1 MNTGDSAEF
10 SEDNYTA
17 EQNSNNQPQVEESPQ
32 NETEEVEYEYV
43 DEDGNPVSEDELEGY
58 AEEVSEEVE
67 YVDEDGNPVSED
79 EIETKEIQEPERTF
93 SQEETNIIQAEEPVQ
108 EIAEETIQ
116 EPEQTMNN
124 AEEILQDIKDI
135 SGIPMKELRSNI
147 IQAEEPVQEI
157 AEETI
162 QEPERTFS
170 QEETNINQPHV
181 EESPQNE
188 TVAETIQEPEQT
200 FSQEETNI
208 IQAEEPVQEIA
219 EETIQEPEQTFSQEE
234 TNQQPEQTFSQEE
247 TNIIQA
253 EEPEQTFSQEETNII
268 QAEEPVQETI
278 QETVEPIIETQ
289 PLTEEKPVDQLD
301 VDHFISN
308 AQKAQEIIEQQPIQE
323 PPRVVSTL
331 NPIQQPEQP
340 TIQETVEPVKTEK
353 ELDVDHFISN
363 AQKAQESM
371 KESVEPDQIQK
382 PDDTEELLQRLTM
395 GKSTAS
401 RAVQDNSED
410 TKENPYI
417 YRQGHP
423 HLDSHT
429 DLDKIRK
436 ITEKLFFSSDE
447 GANKMKE
454 HRKKTK
460 FSI

>member
-135 SGIPMKELRSNI
+135 SGIPMKELRS
-147 IQAEEPVQEI
+147 
-157 AEETI
+157 
-162 QEPERTFS
+162 
-170 QEETNINQPHV
+170 
-181 EESPQNE
+181 
-188 TVAETIQEPEQT
+188 
-200 FSQEETNI
+200 NI

>member
-79 EIETKEIQEPERTF
+79 EIETKEIQEPE
-93 SQEETNIIQAEEPVQ
+93 
-108 EIAEETIQ
+108 
-116 EPEQTMNN
+116 
-124 AEEILQDIKDI
+124 
-135 SGIPMKELRSNI
+135 
-147 IQAEEPVQEI
+147 
-157 AEETI
+157 
-162 QEPERTFS
+162 
-170 QEETNINQPHV
+170 
-181 EESPQNE
+181 
-188 TVAETIQEPEQT
+188 QT
-200 FSQEETNI
+200 FSQEETKI

-454 HRKKTK
+454 HKKKTK

>member
-147 IQAEEPVQEI
+147 IQAEE
-157 AEETI
+157 
-162 QEPERTFS
+162 
-170 QEETNINQPHV
+170 
-181 EESPQNE
+181 
-188 TVAETIQEPEQT
+188 TIQEPEQT
-200 FSQEETNI
+200 MNN
-208 IQAEEPVQEIA
+208 AEE
-219 EETIQEPEQTFSQEE
+219 IQE
-234 TNQQPEQTFSQEE
+234 PEQTFSQEE

-454 HRKKTK
+454 HKKKTK

>member
-147 IQAEEPVQEI
+147 IQAEE
-157 AEETI
+157 TI
-162 QEPERTFS
+162 QEPEQTMNNA
-170 QEETNINQPHV
+170 EE
-181 EESPQNE
+181 
-188 TVAETIQEPEQT
+188 IQEPEQT

-208 IQAEEPVQEIA
+208 IQAE
-219 EETIQEPEQTFSQEE
+219 EPEQTFSQEE

-363 AQKAQESM
+363 AQKVQESM

>member
-93 SQEETNIIQAEEPVQ
+93 SQEETNI
-108 EIAEETIQ
+108 
-116 EPEQTMNN
+116 
-124 AEEILQDIKDI
+124 
-135 SGIPMKELRSNI
+135 
-147 IQAEEPVQEI
+147 
-157 AEETI
+157 
-162 QEPERTFS
+162 
-170 QEETNINQPHV
+170 NQPHV

-208 IQAEEPVQEIA
+208 IQAEEP
-219 EETIQEPEQTFSQEE
+219 EQTFS
-234 TNQQPEQTFSQEE
+234 P
-247 TNIIQA
+247 
-253 EEPEQTFSQEETNII
+253 EETNII

>member
-162 QEPERTFS
+162 QEPE
-170 QEETNINQPHV
+170 
-181 EESPQNE
+181 
-188 TVAETIQEPEQT
+188 
-200 FSQEETNI
+200 
-208 IQAEEPVQEIA
+208 
-219 EETIQEPEQTFSQEE
+219 QTFSQEE

-363 AQKAQESM
+363 AQKVQESM

>member
-162 QEPERTFS
+162 QEPER
-170 QEETNINQPHV
+170 
-181 EESPQNE
+181 
-188 TVAETIQEPEQT
+188 
-200 FSQEETNI
+200 
-208 IQAEEPVQEIA
+208 
-219 EETIQEPEQTFSQEE
+219 TFSQEE

-454 HRKKTK
+454 HKKKTK

>member
-170 QEETNINQPHV
+170 QEETN
-181 EESPQNE
+181 
-188 TVAETIQEPEQT
+188 
-200 FSQEETNI
+200 
-208 IQAEEPVQEIA
+208 
-219 EETIQEPEQTFSQEE
+219 
-234 TNQQPEQTFSQEE
+234 QQPEQTFSQEE

-253 EEPEQTFSQEETNII
+253 EEPEQTFSPEETNII

>member
-147 IQAEEPVQEI
+147 IQAEE
-157 AEETI
+157 
-162 QEPERTFS
+162 
-170 QEETNINQPHV
+170 
-181 EESPQNE
+181 
-188 TVAETIQEPEQT
+188 TIQEPEQT
-200 FSQEETNI
+200 MNN
-208 IQAEEPVQEIA
+208 AEE
-219 EETIQEPEQTFSQEE
+219 IQ
-234 TNQQPEQTFSQEE
+234 
-247 TNIIQA
+247 
-253 EEPEQTFSQEETNII
+253 EPEQTFSQEETNII

-454 HRKKTK
+454 HKKKTK

>member
-108 EIAEETIQ
+108 E
-116 EPEQTMNN
+116 
-124 AEEILQDIKDI
+124 
-135 SGIPMKELRSNI
+135 
-147 IQAEEPVQEI
+147 
-157 AEETI
+157 
-162 QEPERTFS
+162 
-170 QEETNINQPHV
+170 
-181 EESPQNE
+181 
-188 TVAETIQEPEQT
+188 
-200 FSQEETNI
+200 
-208 IQAEEPVQEIA
+208 
-219 EETIQEPEQTFSQEE
+219 
-234 TNQQPEQTFSQEE
+234 
-247 TNIIQA
+247 
-253 EEPEQTFSQEETNII
+253 
-268 QAEEPVQETI
+268 TI

-363 AQKAQESM
+363 AQKVQESM

>member
-147 IQAEEPVQEI
+147 IQAEE
-157 AEETI
+157 
-162 QEPERTFS
+162 
-170 QEETNINQPHV
+170 
-181 EESPQNE
+181 
-188 TVAETIQEPEQT
+188 TIQEPEQT
-200 FSQEETNI
+200 MNN
-208 IQAEEPVQEIA
+208 AEE
-219 EETIQEPEQTFSQEE
+219 IQE
-234 TNQQPEQTFSQEE
+234 PEQTFSQEE

>member
-116 EPEQTMNN
+116 EPE
-124 AEEILQDIKDI
+124 
-135 SGIPMKELRSNI
+135 
-147 IQAEEPVQEI
+147 
-157 AEETI
+157 
-162 QEPERTFS
+162 RTFS
-170 QEETNINQPHV
+170 QEETK
-181 EESPQNE
+181 
-188 TVAETIQEPEQT
+188 
-200 FSQEETNI
+200 I

>member
-162 QEPERTFS
+162 QEPE
-170 QEETNINQPHV
+170 
-181 EESPQNE
+181 
-188 TVAETIQEPEQT
+188 
-200 FSQEETNI
+200 
-208 IQAEEPVQEIA
+208 
-219 EETIQEPEQTFSQEE
+219 QTFSQEE

-253 EEPEQTFSQEETNII
+253 EEPEQTFSPEETNII

-454 HRKKTK
+454 HKKKTK

>member
-147 IQAEEPVQEI
+147 IQAEE
-157 AEETI
+157 TI
-162 QEPERTFS
+162 QEPEQTMNNA
-170 QEETNINQPHV
+170 EE
-181 EESPQNE
+181 
-188 TVAETIQEPEQT
+188 IQEPEQT

-208 IQAEEPVQEIA
+208 IQAEEPEQTFSQ
-219 EETIQEPEQTFSQEE
+219 EETNQQPEQTFSQEE

-253 EEPEQTFSQEETNII
+253 EEPEQTFSPEETNII

-454 HRKKTK
+454 HKKKTK

>member
-147 IQAEEPVQEI
+147 IQAEE
-157 AEETI
+157 TI
-162 QEPERTFS
+162 QEPEQTMNNA
-170 QEETNINQPHV
+170 EE
-181 EESPQNE
+181 
-188 TVAETIQEPEQT
+188 IQEPEQT

-208 IQAEEPVQEIA
+208 IQAEEPEQTFSQ
-219 EETIQEPEQTFSQEE
+219 EETNQQPEQTFSQEE

>member
-147 IQAEEPVQEI
+147 IQAEEPVQE
-157 AEETI
+157 
-162 QEPERTFS
+162 
-170 QEETNINQPHV
+170 
-181 EESPQNE
+181 
-188 TVAETIQEPEQT
+188 
-200 FSQEETNI
+200 
-208 IQAEEPVQEIA
+208 
-219 EETIQEPEQTFSQEE
+219 
-234 TNQQPEQTFSQEE
+234 
-247 TNIIQA
+247 
-253 EEPEQTFSQEETNII
+253 
-268 QAEEPVQETI
+268 TI

-363 AQKAQESM
+363 AQKVQESM

>member
-58 AEEVSEEVE
+58 AEEVLKEVE

-135 SGIPMKELRSNI
+135 SGIPMKELRS
-147 IQAEEPVQEI
+147 
-157 AEETI
+157 
-162 QEPERTFS
+162 
-170 QEETNINQPHV
+170 
-181 EESPQNE
+181 
-188 TVAETIQEPEQT
+188 
-200 FSQEETNI
+200 
-208 IQAEEPVQEIA
+208 
-219 EETIQEPEQTFSQEE
+219 
-234 TNQQPEQTFSQEE
+234 
-247 TNIIQA
+247 
-253 EEPEQTFSQEETNII
+253 NII

>member
-162 QEPERTFS
+162 QEPE
-170 QEETNINQPHV
+170 
-181 EESPQNE
+181 
-188 TVAETIQEPEQT
+188 QT
-200 FSQEETNI
+200 FSQEETKI

>member
-32 NETEEVEYEYV
+32 NETEEVEY
-43 DEDGNPVSEDELEGY
+43 
-58 AEEVSEEVE
+58 E

-116 EPEQTMNN
+116 EPEQT
-124 AEEILQDIKDI
+124 
-135 SGIPMKELRSNI
+135 
-147 IQAEEPVQEI
+147 
-157 AEETI
+157 
-162 QEPERTFS
+162 
-170 QEETNINQPHV
+170 
-181 EESPQNE
+181 
-188 TVAETIQEPEQT
+188 
-200 FSQEETNI
+200 
-208 IQAEEPVQEIA
+208 
-219 EETIQEPEQTFSQEE
+219 FSQEE
-234 TNQQPEQTFSQEE
+234 TNQQ
-247 TNIIQA
+247 
-253 EEPEQTFSQEETNII
+253 PEQTFSQEETNII

>member
-162 QEPERTFS
+162 QEPE
-170 QEETNINQPHV
+170 
-181 EESPQNE
+181 
-188 TVAETIQEPEQT
+188 QT
-200 FSQEETNI
+200 FSQEETKI

-454 HRKKTK
+454 HKKKTK

>member
-108 EIAEETIQ
+108 E
-116 EPEQTMNN
+116 
-124 AEEILQDIKDI
+124 
-135 SGIPMKELRSNI
+135 
-147 IQAEEPVQEI
+147 
-157 AEETI
+157 
-162 QEPERTFS
+162 
-170 QEETNINQPHV
+170 
-181 EESPQNE
+181 
-188 TVAETIQEPEQT
+188 
-200 FSQEETNI
+200 
-208 IQAEEPVQEIA
+208 
-219 EETIQEPEQTFSQEE
+219 
-234 TNQQPEQTFSQEE
+234 
-247 TNIIQA
+247 
-253 EEPEQTFSQEETNII
+253 
-268 QAEEPVQETI
+268 TI

-289 PLTEEKPVDQLD
+289 PLTEEKPVDQ
-301 VDHFISN
+301 
-308 AQKAQEIIEQQPIQE
+308 
-323 PPRVVSTL
+323 
-331 NPIQQPEQP
+331 
-340 TIQETVEPVKTEK
+340 
-353 ELDVDHFISN
+353 LDVDHFISN

>member
-147 IQAEEPVQEI
+147 IQAEE
-157 AEETI
+157 TI
-162 QEPERTFS
+162 QEPEQTMNNA
-170 QEETNINQPHV
+170 EE
-181 EESPQNE
+181 
-188 TVAETIQEPEQT
+188 IQEPEQT

-208 IQAEEPVQEIA
+208 IQAE
-219 EETIQEPEQTFSQEE
+219 EPEQTFSQEE

-454 HRKKTK
+454 HKKKTK

>member
-58 AEEVSEEVE
+58 AEEVLKEVE

-147 IQAEEPVQEI
+147 IQAEE
-157 AEETI
+157 
-162 QEPERTFS
+162 
-170 QEETNINQPHV
+170 
-181 EESPQNE
+181 
-188 TVAETIQEPEQT
+188 TIQEPEQT
-200 FSQEETNI
+200 MNN
-208 IQAEEPVQEIA
+208 AEE
-219 EETIQEPEQTFSQEE
+219 IQE
-234 TNQQPEQTFSQEE
+234 PEQTFSQEE

-253 EEPEQTFSQEETNII
+253 EEPEQTFSPEETNII

>member
-162 QEPERTFS
+162 QEPE
-170 QEETNINQPHV
+170 
-181 EESPQNE
+181 
-188 TVAETIQEPEQT
+188 QT

-219 EETIQEPEQTFSQEE
+219 EETIQEPERTFSQEE

>member
-162 QEPERTFS
+162 QEPER
-170 QEETNINQPHV
+170 
-181 EESPQNE
+181 
-188 TVAETIQEPEQT
+188 
-200 FSQEETNI
+200 
-208 IQAEEPVQEIA
+208 
-219 EETIQEPEQTFSQEE
+219 TFSQEE

>member
-116 EPEQTMNN
+116 
-124 AEEILQDIKDI
+124 
-135 SGIPMKELRSNI
+135 
-147 IQAEEPVQEI
+147 
-157 AEETI
+157 
-162 QEPERTFS
+162 
-170 QEETNINQPHV
+170 
-181 EESPQNE
+181 
-188 TVAETIQEPEQT
+188 
-200 FSQEETNI
+200 
-208 IQAEEPVQEIA
+208 
-219 EETIQEPEQTFSQEE
+219 
-234 TNQQPEQTFSQEE
+234 
-247 TNIIQA
+247 
-253 EEPEQTFSQEETNII
+253 EPEQTFSQEETNII

-454 HRKKTK
+454 HKKKTK

>member
-147 IQAEEPVQEI
+147 IQAEE
-157 AEETI
+157 TI
-162 QEPERTFS
+162 QEPEQTMNNA
-170 QEETNINQPHV
+170 EE
-181 EESPQNE
+181 
-188 TVAETIQEPEQT
+188 IQEPEQT

-208 IQAEEPVQEIA
+208 IQAEEPEQTFSQ
-219 EETIQEPEQTFSQEE
+219 EETNQQPEQTFSQEE

-253 EEPEQTFSQEETNII
+253 EEPEQTFSPEETNII

>member
-200 FSQEETNI
+200 FSQEETN
-208 IQAEEPVQEIA
+208 
-219 EETIQEPEQTFSQEE
+219 
-234 TNQQPEQTFSQEE
+234 QQPEQTFSQEE

-363 AQKAQESM
+363 AQKVQESM

>member
-162 QEPERTFS
+162 QEPE
-170 QEETNINQPHV
+170 
-181 EESPQNE
+181 
-188 TVAETIQEPEQT
+188 
-200 FSQEETNI
+200 
-208 IQAEEPVQEIA
+208 
-219 EETIQEPEQTFSQEE
+219 QTFSQEE
-234 TNQQPEQTFSQEE
+234 TNQQ
-247 TNIIQA
+247 
-253 EEPEQTFSQEETNII
+253 PEQTFSQEETNII

>member
-162 QEPERTFS
+162 QEPE
-170 QEETNINQPHV
+170 
-181 EESPQNE
+181 
-188 TVAETIQEPEQT
+188 QT

-208 IQAEEPVQEIA
+208 IQAEEPEQTFSQ
-219 EETIQEPEQTFSQEE
+219 EETNQQPEQTFSQEE

>member
-157 AEETI
+157 AE
-162 QEPERTFS
+162 
-170 QEETNINQPHV
+170 
-181 EESPQNE
+181 
-188 TVAETIQEPEQT
+188 ETIQEPEQT